1 MPLRE
6 IAEAIGRGL
15 KVPVVAKS
23 PEEAAQHFGF
33 LAFFVGIDAPASS
46 ALTQQ
51 RLGWRPTGP
60 GLIADLN
67 AMNYF
72 EQPADAA
79 AARR

>member
-1 MPLRE
+1 MKE

-15 KVPVVAKS
+15 KVPVVTKS

-33 LAFFVGIDAPASS
+33 LASFAGLDMPASS

-60 GLIADLN
+60 GLIADLE
-67 AMNYF
+67 AMNF
-72 EQPADAA
+72 EAADGGKTSAA
-79 AARR
+79 